1 MKTVFQFFLIAIT
14 RETYSKNSGEIRKQ
28 LLNKY
33 QNLQFCATVVSK
45 IRGSSSSNAHNNH
58 RNA

>member
-1 MKTVFQFFLIAIT
+1 MKTVFQFFLIAIS

-33 QNLQFCATVVSK
+33 QTYNSAPP
-45 IRGSSSSNAHNNH
+45 
-58 RNA
+58 